1 MVHTE
6 TVFYGV
12 DHPKK
17 AYYIKGLGLVLGG
30 GTTTPLGVQS
40 PRSKNGENESSIEQS
55 ETRGI
60 IRELSMIERSE
71 THSLAGHEVTCSTEQ
86 QGGVN
91 YQPLSF

>member
-30 GTTTPLGVQS
+30 YYDTPLGVHTPLGVQS
-40 PRSKNGENESSIEQS
+40 PRSKIGENESSIERS
-55 ETRGI
+55 ETRVI
-60 IRELSMIERSE
+60 IRELSMIEQSE
-71 THSLAGHEVTCSTEQ
+71 THSLAGHEVTCSLEQ
-86 QGGVN
+86 LGA
-91 YQPLSF
+91 

>member
-30 GTTTPLGVQS
+30 VLRHPPLGVHTPLGVQS
-40 PRSKNGENESSIEQS
+40 PRSKIGENESSIERS
-55 ETRGI
+55 ETRVI
-60 IRELSMIERSE
+60 IRELSMIEQSE
-71 THSLAGHEVTCSTEQ
+71 THSLAGHEVTCSLEQ
-86 QGGVN
+86 LGA
-91 YQPLSF
+91 